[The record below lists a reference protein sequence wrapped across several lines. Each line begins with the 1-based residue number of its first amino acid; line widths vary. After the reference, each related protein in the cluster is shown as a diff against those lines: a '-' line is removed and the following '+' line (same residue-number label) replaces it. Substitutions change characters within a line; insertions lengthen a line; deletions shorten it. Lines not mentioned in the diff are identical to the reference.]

1 MSSPSHLPIRAAALD
16 LDGTIIGPDEL
27 VTPAVKDAIQRLS
40 ARIPVFI
47 ATGREP
53 QDVFEYAGQLGLTG
67 PQLSDGGAAILDP
80 VACKHVWSANLGPG
94 LAPDVL
100 GLIEQLEANFVAT
113 HVQGTFRR
121 VTDIPDWDIVRI
133 SALDLSRESA
143 ECLVEQFSDHPR
155 MSVILASLP
164 YNGLWAVDFTLKGVD
179 KGSGVTRMGEMLGV
193 EPWRMVCVGDS
204 YNDLPMFGA
213 CGLAIAM
220 GGAPEDIKSEA
231 AQVARRW
238 RRMGW
243 RSPLTSS
250 LCPELI
256 NHREHRGHR
265 VKIRKTTKISVRSA
279 FSAVKTL

>member
-1 MSSPSHLPIRAAALD
+1 MTAQPDIRIKAAALD

-27 VTPAVKDAIQRLS
+27 ITPRVKDAVQRLS

-53 QDVFEYAGQLGLTG
+53 QDVFEYAEQLGLTG

-80 VACKHVWSANLGPG
+80 VERRHIWSANLGPE
-94 LAPDVL
+94 LAPEVL
-100 GLIEQLEANFVAT
+100 GLVEQLDAHFVAT

-121 VTDIPDWDIVRI
+121 VIDIPDWDIVRI

-143 ECLVEQFSDHPR
+143 EALVARFREHPR

-164 YNGLWAVDFTLKGVD
+164 YNGLWAVDFTRSGVD
-179 KGSGVTRMGEMLGV
+179 KGSGVARMGEMLGL
-193 EPWRMVCVGDS
+193 EPADMVCVGDS

-220 GGAPEDIKSEA
+220 GGAP
-231 AQVARRW
+231 
-238 RRMGW
+238 
-243 RSPLTSS
+243 
-250 LCPELI
+250 PELQ
-256 NHREHRGHR
+256 ELAGYVAPR
-265 VKIRKTTKISVRSA
+265 VEEDGLAYAIDHHILPRVG
-279 FSAVKTL
+279 